1 MQMRLV
7 AHKAQHS

>member
-7 AHKAQHS
+7 QN